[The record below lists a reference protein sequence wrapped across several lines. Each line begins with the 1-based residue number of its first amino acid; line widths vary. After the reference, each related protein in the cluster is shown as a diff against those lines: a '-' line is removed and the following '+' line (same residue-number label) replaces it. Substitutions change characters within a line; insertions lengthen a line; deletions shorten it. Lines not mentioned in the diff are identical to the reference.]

1 MIRLPSKRIA
11 LLFAALLCL
20 GGCEKPSE
28 SQKPGAA
35 GPKPKRVIGVSVL
48 TMTNPFFKTIADA
61 MTEEAAKLGYEVAV
75 VGGENDVARQR
86 DQVKDFLASKV
97 SAIVLMPCDSKAIGT
112 AIQEAN
118 RAGVPVFTA
127 DIACL
132 APEAKVVAHIATD
145 NRAGGRQAAEALVEA
160 IGGKGK
166 VAILNHP
173 GVESSILRSSGFR
186 QRLAELN
193 TAGKANVEVVADL
206 PALGDRDLGF
216 KCTQDLLQA
225 HADVAGIFAVN
236 DPSALGALAALENA
250 GKLGQVKVVGFDG
263 QPEARKAIR
272 DGKLYATLIQF
283 PDKIGRQTVQTIV
296 RHFEGETPPKELLI
310 ATEVYRRADAQKDP
324 SLK

>member
-1 MIRLPSKRIA
+1 MTEVPSQRV
-11 LLFAALLCL
+11 LLLLGALLCL
-20 GGCEKPSE
+20 GGCGKPSE
-28 SQKPGAA
+28 SQKPG
-35 GPKPKRVIGVSVL
+35 GPDPKPRRIIAVSVL
-48 TMTNPFFKTIADA
+48 TMTSPFFKTIADA
-61 MTEEAAKLGYEVAV
+61 MTEEAARHGYEVAV

-86 DQVKDFLASKV
+86 DQVKDFIAGKV

-112 AIQEAN
+112 AIEEAN
-118 RAGVPVFTA
+118 RAGIPVFTA

-132 APEAKVVAHIATD
+132 APGAKVVAHIATD

-160 IGGKGK
+160 VGGKGK

-173 GVESSILRSSGFR
+173 SVESSILRSKGFR
-186 QRLAELN
+186 ERLDALKA
-193 TAGKANVEVVADL
+193 AGQANLDVVADL
-206 PALGDRDLGF
+206 PGLGDRDLGF

-225 HADVAGIFAVN
+225 HPEVAGIFAVN

-283 PDKIGRQTVQTIV
+283 PDRIGRQTVQTVV
-296 RHFEGETPPKELLI
+296 RHFEGETPDPQTLI
-310 ATEVYRRADAQKDP
+310 PTEVYRRADAQNDP
-324 SLK
+324 SIP